1 MSQAEQDRSEPA
13 APSLTGTGFALA
25 VHGGAGTIP
34 RDETG
39 LSRIASYHDGLRRA
53 LTAGRK
59 ALAAGGSA
67 LDAVSGTVAALKG
80 APLFN
85 AGRGSGFTGVGMPEM

>member
-34 RDETG
+34 RDEVG
-39 LSRIASYHDGLRRA
+39 HSRAASYHDGLRRA
-53 LTAGRK
+53 LAAGRGI
-59 ALAAGGSA
+59 LAAGGSA
-67 LDAVSGTVAALKG
+67 LDAVTEAVGTLEDDS
-80 APLFN
+80 LFN
-85 AGRGSGFTGVGMPEM
+85 AGRGSVFTRAGTQE